1 MVLTVVDIIGEE
13 KIAACKKIADDIGV
27 KLRVRP
33 FEVNI
38 CITGLNMI
46 KLQSVR

>member
-1 MVLTVVDIIGEE
+1 MFPRLFSRVLTVVDIIGEE

-33 FEVNI
+33 FEE
-38 CITGLNMI
+38 
-46 KLQSVR
+46 